1 MSAVLVKKFD
11 ILKTLHKPRIISLNE
26 EIMWSLHEMNQNGKL
41 VYLSYTTE
49 LNICIAPVL
58 YFSVIFFLCNFHNH
72 TQDITRKG
80 YEEVLS
86 QNIMEKKINK
96 SECGSNYVYSN
107 DSFQKKNVII
117 NLLLHKRK

>member
-1 MSAVLVKKFD
+1 
-11 ILKTLHKPRIISLNE
+11 
-26 EIMWSLHEMNQNGKL
+26 MNQNGKL

-86 QNIMEKKINK
+86 QNIMEKKLTKVNVAQIMFTLMIL
-96 SECGSNYVYSN
+96 SR
-107 DSFQKKNVII
+107 KKM
-117 NLLLHKRK
+117 